1 MSISC
6 PSCESKQIVKNGKIH
21 NGKQNYRCRDCGRQF
36 VENRQQK
43 IISQSTKNLIDK
55 LLLEKIPLAG
65 ITRVTGVSEPWLQ
78 NHVNAKDKA
87 VPKKIRIQ
95 GKKKGRLTIQ
105 CDEMW
110 SFVGN
115 KSNKQWIWLA
125 LDVKTREIV
134 GVHVGDRR
142 IEGEIQ
148 LWRALPAVYRQ
159 CAVSYSDFWE
169 AYQQVFPCKRHH
181 AVGKETGKTNYT

>member
-1 MSISC
+1 M
-6 PSCESKQIVKNGKIH
+6 
-21 NGKQNYRCRDCGRQF
+21 
-36 VENRQQK
+36 
-43 IISQSTKNLIDK
+43 
-55 LLLEKIPLAG
+55 LEKIPLAG

-115 KSNKQWIWLA
+115 KGNKQFGWL
-125 LDVKTREIV
+125 
-134 GVHVGDRR
+134 
-142 IEGEIQ
+142 
-148 LWRALPAVYRQ
+148 
-159 CAVSYSDFWE
+159 
-169 AYQQVFPCKRHH
+169 
-181 AVGKETGKTNYT
+181 